1 MITTILSIAAAFML
15 QISEP
20 VQNESFVVE
29 NNAVE
34 MFSAEDQCLGEVN
47 LCDPNGT
54 TCETGTAYKSEENG
68 RIYVEVT
75 NPVNNAEYNLWA
87 QKSNNPNWE
96 YMIRKDNKWL
106 YFSF

>member
-34 MFSAEDQCLGEVN
+34 MFSAEDQCLGVVN

-54 TCETGTAYKSEENG
+54 ICLTGTAYKSEENG
-68 RIYVEVT
+68 RIYVET
-75 NPVNNAEYNLWA
+75 SGKRYWA

-96 YMIRKDNKWL
+96 YMIRKGDEWV

>member
-34 MFSAEDQCLGEVN
+34 MFSADQCMGKVN

-54 TCETGTAYKSEENG
+54 TCSWGTAYKSEENG
-68 RIYVEVT
+68 RIYVKWEGK
-75 NPVNNAEYNLWA
+75 NNDIRWA

-96 YMIRKDNKWL
+96 YMIRYGEKWY

>member
-1 MITTILSIAAAFML
+1 MITTILSIVAAFML

-34 MFSAEDQCLGEVN
+34 MFSADDQCLGEVN
-47 LCDPNGT
+47 LCNPNGT
-54 TCETGTAYKSEENG
+54 TCFCGTAYKSEENG
-68 RIYVEVT
+68 RIYVES
-75 NPVNNAEYNLWA
+75 NGKYWA

-96 YMIRKDNKWL
+96 YMIRFGDQWL

>member
-1 MITTILSIAAAFML
+1 MITTFLSIAAALML

-47 LCDPNGT
+47 LCDPNGA
-54 TCETGTAYKSEENG
+54 TCFTGTAYKSEENG
-68 RIYVEVT
+68 RIYVKC
-75 NPVNNAEYNLWA
+75 NAIYWA

-96 YMIRKDNKWL
+96 YMIRMGDIWL